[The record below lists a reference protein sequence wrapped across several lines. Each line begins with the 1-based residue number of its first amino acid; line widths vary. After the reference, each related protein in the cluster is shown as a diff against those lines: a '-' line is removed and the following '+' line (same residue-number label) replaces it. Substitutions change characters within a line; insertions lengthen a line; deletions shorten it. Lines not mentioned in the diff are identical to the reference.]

1 LYVKVYLVIAQWFYS
16 SCCADIQQQFSA
28 LEMIRILKEGV
39 AGRTSVAWFY
49 ITDFKSPNFM
59 FLIYGDVN

>member
-16 SCCADIQQQFSA
+16 SCCANIQQQFSA

-39 AGRTSVAWFY
+39 AGRTSIAWFH
-49 ITDFKSPNFM
+49 ITDLKSQNFV
-59 FLIYGDVN
+59 FVIYIDVN